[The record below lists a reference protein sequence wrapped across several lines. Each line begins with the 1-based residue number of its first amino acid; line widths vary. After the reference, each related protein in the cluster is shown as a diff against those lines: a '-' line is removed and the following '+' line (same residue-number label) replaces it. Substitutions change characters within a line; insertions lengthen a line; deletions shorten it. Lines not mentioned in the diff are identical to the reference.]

1 MQKIKLGKNVIKA
14 NWRKNHCI
22 KVSVSFLNTKVWDK
36 KLVSHLCWKKEKKI
50 AIGEGAEFKHILYNS
65 IFSKKLNVSG
75 LLIYYQKPNISN

>member
-1 MQKIKLGKNVIKA
+1 ML
-14 NWRKNHCI
+14 
-22 KVSVSFLNTKVWDK
+22 K
-36 KLVSHLCWKKEKKI
+36 KGEKKI